1 MSDSQAKNATTK
13 DAGTQ
18 PAYRVLARKY
28 RPQRFEDLIGQ
39 EAMVRTLT
47 NAFEAGRI
55 AQAYMLTGVRGIG
68 KTTTARLIARALNY
82 TGGDK
87 PTVDLPDF
95 GEHCEAIL
103 ESRHIDVI
111 EMDAASKTGI
121 DDVREIIDSV
131 RYKPASA
138 RYKVYIIDEV
148 HMLSKQAFNALLKTL
163 EEPPEHVKFIFATT
177 EIRKV
182 PVTVLSRCQR
192 FDLRRMDIPT
202 LVQHFSRVCEAEN
215 AKAEEE
221 ALLMISRAAEGSVRD
236 GLSLLDQAI
245 SYGGTEVTAS
255 EVQTMLGLID
265 RARIIDLFEVVMKGD
280 AAAAITQLEEQY
292 QAGGDPVT
300 ILTDL
305 AAFVHWVTRL
315 KIVPDTDQAGSHTQ
329 TERERGQA
337 LAKDLTMAHL
347 TRAWQLLL
355 KGLQE
360 VAQSAHPLMAAEMV
374 LIRLAYA
381 VELPNTAD
389 LVKSAREAARSQPAQ
404 ASAASGASAPA
415 PQPGPASMPPSD
427 VVHSAPTMHGA
438 LAEKAET
445 ADNGRPTAPQAETA
459 QLNSFIDIVDF
470 VGKRRDIKLKTDLER
485 HVRPVRVSPGQLEI
499 ALEQSAPHGLPGELG
514 RKLEAWTGRRW
525 IVSVLQE
532 GGEAPLHQQRQSHRN
547 TLFAQAR
554 EHPEVRAVLDA
565 FPGAEIVD
573 VDEPQ
578 TESPA
583 DAFDDDGLPGDEL

>member
-1 MSDSQAKNATTK
+1 LNDPQPEAAKSPSSQGAE
-13 DAGTQ
+13 G
-18 PAYRVLARKY
+18 YRVLARKY

-82 TGGDK
+82 TGHDK

-202 LVQHFSRVCEAEN
+202 LVEHFAGVCKSEGAS
-215 AKAEEE
+215 ADDE

-245 SYGGTEVTAS
+245 SYGGQEVKATD
-255 EVQTMLGLID
+255 VQSMLGLID
-265 RARIIDLFEVVMKGD
+265 RAKIIDLFQAVMKGD
-280 AAAAITQLEEQY
+280 AATAITELETQY
-292 QAGGDPVT
+292 EAGGDPIT

-315 KIVPDTDQAGSHTQ
+315 KIVPDADEAGSHTQ
-329 TERERGQA
+329 TERERGKA
-337 LAKDLTMAHL
+337 LAGELTMSHL

-360 VAQSAHPLMAAEMV
+360 VSQSAYPLMAAEMI

-381 VELPNTAD
+381 AELPSAAD
-389 LVKSAREAARSQPAQ
+389 LVRTAREQPRQPAPQ
-404 ASAASGASAPA
+404 AGTAPTVSAAPA
-415 PQPGPASMPPSD
+415 PAAPPPGD
-427 VVHSAPTMHGA
+427 VVHMPPTMNTA
-438 LAEKAET
+438 LAEKAESYV
-445 ADNGRPTAPQAETA
+445 DETA
-459 QLNSFIDIVDF
+459 FTSPPAPVQLSTFQQVVDF
-470 VGKRRDIKLKTDLER
+470 VGQRRDIKLKTELER
-485 HVRPVRVSPGQLEI
+485 HVRPVKVAPGQLEI
-499 ALEQSAPHGLPGELG
+499 ALEQGAPRGLPGELG
-514 RKLEAWTGRRW
+514 RKLEAWTGMRW
-525 IVSVLQE
+525 IVSLSQE
-532 GGEAPLHQQRQSHRN
+532 AGEVPLDQQRRQQRN
-547 TLFAQAR
+547 SLFAKAR
-554 EHPEVRAVLDA
+554 EHPDVQTVLEA
-565 FPGAEIVD
+565 FPGAEIID
-573 VDEPQ
+573 VGSNDEPVSASDIDI
-578 TESPA
+578 EPPL
-583 DAFDDDGLPGDEL
+583 DDN